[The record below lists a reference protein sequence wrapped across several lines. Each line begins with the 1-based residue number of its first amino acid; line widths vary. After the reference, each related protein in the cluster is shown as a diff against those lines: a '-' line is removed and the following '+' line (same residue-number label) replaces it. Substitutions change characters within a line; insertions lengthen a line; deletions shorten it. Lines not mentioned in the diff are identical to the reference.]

1 MAPMSREEGFTLP
14 ELLISTAIVL
24 MALGGAMSAFI
35 SAVNLNQATTQLVD
49 ANQNLRAGTNLLIR
63 DLLQAARGIP
73 TGGIPIPSGAGS
85 QAISRPSPPGLNYS
99 FDNVNSDV
107 LPALIAGAGLGPVI
121 AGATTDMITILMT
134 DPLLAPLSINT
145 GLAGQATL
153 AADGSSI
160 NIGGNAAWFAGD
172 PLNGVFP
179 VAPGNLLWISNA
191 NGSTLQTVTRTNPN
205 TIFFD
210 VADPIDRFN
219 LNQPVAAQ
227 GSVTQIV
234 DNPMP
239 QGLVTRVIM
248 LTYYV
253 DAVTAPGTPRLTR
266 VWNFGTPQALAGVVE
281 DLDIAYDL
289 VDGVTNPTGVV
300 TFPFVLNGVTY
311 SANQVRKVNLHIGV
325 RSDVVSTQSNDFL
338 RNHMQTSVSI
348 RSLAF
353 VDRYQ

>member
-227 GSVTQIV
+227 GSVT
-234 DNPMP
+234 D
-239 QGLVTRVIM
+239 
-248 LTYYV
+248 
-253 DAVTAPGTPRLTR
+253 
-266 VWNFGTPQALAGVVE
+266 
-281 DLDIAYDL
+281 
-289 VDGVTNPTGVV
+289 
-300 TFPFVLNGVTY
+300 
-311 SANQVRKVNLHIGV
+311 RK
-325 RSDVVSTQSNDFL
+325 
-338 RNHMQTSVSI
+338 SV
-348 RSLAF
+348 
-353 VDRYQ
+353 